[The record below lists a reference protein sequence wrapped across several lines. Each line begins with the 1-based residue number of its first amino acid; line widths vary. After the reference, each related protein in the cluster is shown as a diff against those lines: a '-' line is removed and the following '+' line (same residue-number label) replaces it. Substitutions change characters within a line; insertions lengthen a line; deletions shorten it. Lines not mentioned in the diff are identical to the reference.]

1 MNKNKPNKLTIYL
14 ATAGGIGR
22 VPFAPGTW
30 ASIAALPFAVILHL
44 FGGPWLLS
52 ISIVIIFFIG
62 IGASNKYA
70 LYLEQEDPGSIV
82 IDEFCGQWL
91 AILPVAMDWRYYF
104 IAFIIFR
111 IAAILKPWPCKNAE
125 RIPGGMG
132 IMLDDICAGIYAGIF
147 TLMIATWLGIEK
159 TLPSLFIF
167 LE

>member
-62 IGASNKYA
+62 
-70 LYLEQEDPGSIV
+70 
-82 IDEFCGQWL
+82 
-91 AILPVAMDWRYYF
+91 
-104 IAFIIFR
+104 
-111 IAAILKPWPCKNAE
+111 
-125 RIPGGMG
+125 
-132 IMLDDICAGIYAGIF
+132 
-147 TLMIATWLGIEK
+147 
-159 TLPSLFIF
+159 
-167 LE
+167 